1 MKKEELKELLA
12 DAVVDNNNISEEDID
27 ALVEIINQ
35 CKNPD
40 EAYNKISERF
50 PHISAESLKA
60 DTEYALSK
68 IKNSDDPA
76 YQDLSDADLEA
87 VAGGSFG
94 SWIKDNW
101 GYVVG
106 VIVLAG
112 VLYKGGKGIGKWLGD
127 RKTDRI
133 YQKAY
138 KESYDPANVE
148 GKITGLK
155 EGLQDRGITVQENV
169 IDGIIQNGGVL

>member
-60 DTEYALSK
+60 DTEDALSK
-68 IKNSDDPA
+68 IKNSGDPA
-76 YQDLSDADLEA
+76 YQDLSDADLES

-94 SWIKDNW
+94 SWMKENW

-106 VIVLAG
+106 TVAVLGVLSLTGVYVYKKRKAILAAEEQAG
-112 VLYKGGKGIGKWLGD
+112 VEKGVREGTKFGKINALQKTLDQRGLGD
-127 RKTDRI
+127 LMENI
-133 YQKAY
+133 
-138 KESYDPANVE
+138 
-148 GKITGLK
+148 KI
-155 EGLQDRGITVQENV
+155 N
-169 IDGIIQNGGVL
+169 

>member
-60 DTEYALSK
+60 DTEDALSK
-68 IKNSDDPA
+68 IKNSGDPA
-76 YQDLSDADLEA
+76 YQDLSDADLES

-94 SWIKDNW
+94 SWMKDNW

-106 VIVLAG
+106 TVAVLGVLSLTGVYVYKKRKAILAAEEQAG
-112 VLYKGGKGIGKWLGD
+112 VEKGVIEGTKFGKINALQKRLNERGLGD
-127 RKTDRI
+127 LMGNI
-133 YQKAY
+133 
-138 KESYDPANVE
+138 
-148 GKITGLK
+148 KI
-155 EGLQDRGITVQENV
+155 N
-169 IDGIIQNGGVL
+169 

>member
-60 DTEYALSK
+60 DTEDALSK
-68 IKNSDDPA
+68 IKNSGDPA
-76 YQDLSDADLEA
+76 YQDLSDADLES

-94 SWIKDNW
+94 SWMKDNW

-106 VIVLAG
+106 TVAVLGVLSVTGVYVYKKRKAILAAEEQAG
-112 VLYKGGKGIGKWLGD
+112 VEKGMREGTKAGKINALQKRLNERGLGD
-127 RKTDRI
+127 LMGNI
-133 YQKAY
+133 
-138 KESYDPANVE
+138 
-148 GKITGLK
+148 KI
-155 EGLQDRGITVQENV
+155 N
-169 IDGIIQNGGVL
+169 